1 LYKDIRDKEVEIE
14 GYKSQDGHMKMEISR
29 PVEVGLKIHTV
40 YDAEGRAKFEALL
53 EKHKETTKG
62 VEAGELQSVSQI
74 SNSETAQSTPSKEN
88 LV

>member
-53 EKHKETTKG
+53 EKHKETQG
-62 VEAGELQSVSQI
+62 DNPQNSQI
-74 SNSETAQSTPSKEN
+74 SNPDTDQSTSSQEKIN
-88 LV
+88 QV